1 MKSSRSEMEGNDEI
15 IEIGDRIIEIG
26 DGGQ

>member
-15 IEIGDRIIEIG
+15 IEANDEIIEIG